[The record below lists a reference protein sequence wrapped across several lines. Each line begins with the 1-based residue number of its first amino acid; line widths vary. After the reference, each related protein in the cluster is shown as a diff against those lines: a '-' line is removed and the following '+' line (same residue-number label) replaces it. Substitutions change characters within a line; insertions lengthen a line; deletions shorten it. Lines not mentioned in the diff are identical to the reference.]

1 MFQVS
6 NKNNYLSNYKGKGRL
21 DLTGLRLK
29 SSQDDT
35 ALLQNKSPMVLPLS
49 E

>member
-1 MFQVS
+1 LT
-6 NKNNYLSNYKGKGRL
+6 NKNNFLSNNKNKL

-35 ALLQNKSPMVLPLS
+35 ALINNRSPIVLPLS